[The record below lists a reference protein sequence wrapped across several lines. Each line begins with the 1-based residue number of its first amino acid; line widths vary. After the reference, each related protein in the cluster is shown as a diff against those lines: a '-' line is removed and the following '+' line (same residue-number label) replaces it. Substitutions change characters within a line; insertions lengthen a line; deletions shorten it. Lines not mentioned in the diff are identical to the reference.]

1 MFDNPLKRL
10 RKTLW
15 MSALPD
21 TIDVP
26 PFGDTGV
33 TLTKPIGEATVDD
46 IAFTLQALNQQ
57 SSALYRQ
64 IEALKQLHDLARRA
78 GAVGTA
84 GAVAAAARV
93 VEGA

>member
-26 PFGDTGV
+26 LVGDTGG
-33 TLTKPIGEATVDD
+33 TLTKPIDEASVDD

-57 SSALYRQ
+57 SSALHMQ
-64 IEALKQLHDLARRA
+64 IDALKRVHDLARQA

-84 GAVAAAARV
+84 GAVAAAACV